1 MCVKPVSIIIDRFIN
16 YVFSTRYWENIVIDT
31 LSQRVSEAF
40 VVWKKLDFNESYRI
54 YINFN

>member
-40 VVWKKLDFNESYRI
+40 VV
-54 YINFN
+54 